1 MRPLL
6 LLLAAPLPL
15 LLGCDGKDAGAVR
28 FGGDTAIDT
37 GAAGTGGTGGTGGSG
52 QVFPD
57 DDPSFTVLI
66 DGSAWSVDPSDDGN
80 LGYFTTSAFFA
91 SAGEGS
97 SAQTVSIQVD
107 GDLQVPGTYAVTYAS
122 YTQQVAQ
129 DTPTVYEVD
138 DPEGFTITVLGY
150 AETGYDE
157 RKYIYAESGGS
168 AILSDGSELSEVQV
182 TSYPYIF

>member
-15 LLGCDGKDAGAVR
+15 LLGCDGKDAGSVR
-28 FGGDTAIDT
+28 FGGDTAVDT
-37 GAAGTGGTGGTGGSG
+37 GDGGGEGTGATGGSG

-57 DDPSFTVLI
+57 DDPFFAMLI
-66 DGSAWSVDPSDDGN
+66 DGSAWSVDPSGDGN
-80 LGYFTTSAFFA
+80 LGYFTSGAVFA
-91 SAGEGS
+91 SAGDGS

-107 GDLQVPGTYAVTYAS
+107 GDLQVPGTYAVTYMS

-138 DPEGFTITVLGY
+138 APPGFAITVLGY

-157 RKYIYAESGGS
+157 RQYVYAESDGS
-168 AILSDGSELSEVQV
+168 AVLSDGSEVSEVQI
-182 TSYPYIF
+182 TNYPYIF